1 MLFESKY
8 KRNGIISQKDFLFC
22 IKLGREGH
30 DLGFKDYVETFKA
43 TIFHKASRGAD
54 GS

>member
-1 MLFESKY
+1 MPFESKY

-22 IKLGREGH
+22 VKLGREGH
-30 DLGFKDYVETFKA
+30 DLGFKDYVETFTA
-43 TIFHKASRGAD
+43 TIFYTASRVGN